1 MSVRAYRIDKIE
13 IENEKTFNLWHDG
26 ELMDFLDSEGC
37 LENLNGDGCGI
48 LEVSVEQLERA
59 LEEVDNLDEETKK
72 AIKEDIDWAK
82 RKKGEYIL
90 YNCF

>member
-1 MSVRAYRIDKIE
+1 MKKLLISG
-13 IENEKTFNLWHDG
+13 T
-26 ELMDFLDSEGC
+26 
-37 LENLNGDGCGI
+37 NGDGCGI

-90 YNCF
+90 YDCF

>member
-13 IENEKTFNLWHDG
+13 IERGETFNLWHDG

-37 LENLNGDGCGI
+37 LASLNDDSCGI
-48 LEVSVEQLERA
+48 LEVSVEQLKRA

-72 AIKEDIDWAK
+72 AIKEDIDWIK

-90 YNCF
+90 YDCF

>member
-13 IENEKTFNLWHDG
+13 IERGETFNLWHDG

-37 LENLNGDGCGI
+37 LASLNGDSCGI